1 MISEKISNTT
11 INSSSQNI
19 YYLNQ
24 QKNDVKIT
32 LNSWTKNKFLIIN
45 IDAELKID
53 FDQQP
58 DSEIEIQIV
67 NIYHQNKTKS
77 ICTSILNAGS
87 KSNIY
92 ILSLLTKWS
101 NVVVDGNIYM
111 APGAIWSSGHL
122 LEENLVLDPDVRI
135 YAKPVLDVQNSQ
147 VSASHAAKI
156 SKIDNKNLF
165 YMMSRGLSR
174 EQATEIILDGYINK
188 IIDKLTLSEE
198 EKEEL
203 KKLILVK

>member
-11 INSSSQNI
+11 IDSSSQNI

-32 LNSWTKNKFLIIN
+32 LNSWTKSKFLIIN

-58 DSEIEIQIV
+58 DSETEIQIV
-67 NIYHQNKTKS
+67 NIHRQNKTKS

-101 NVVVDGNIYM
+101 DIVVDGNIYM

-135 YAKPVLDVQNSQ
+135 FAKPVLDVQNSQ

-188 IIDKLTLSEE
+188 IIDKLTLADE